1 MESSKKQA
9 LKMITAN
16 DSLMDEAFFK
26 EEGQGKDGATNQ
38 SSTGTKK

>member
-9 LKMITAN
+9 LKMITSN

-26 EEGQGKDGATNQ
+26 EEGTGAKG
-38 SSTGTKK
+38 SGTGTDSKK